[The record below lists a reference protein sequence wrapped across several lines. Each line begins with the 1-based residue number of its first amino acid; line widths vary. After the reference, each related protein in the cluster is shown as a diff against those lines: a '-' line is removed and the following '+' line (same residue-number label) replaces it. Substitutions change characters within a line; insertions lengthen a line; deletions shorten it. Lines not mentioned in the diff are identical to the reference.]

1 MKQIKFRLTDEEY
14 NVAHVNA
21 ISNGVN
27 SVNAFAKRKVLDVSA
42 TPSKVIVSNEPS
54 VPVKTCL
61 YPHELELIKR
71 NAALHGMSVSREI
84 AIRLRK
90 SVLKNEVCL
99 YPEEVQV
106 LRKLSTTINR
116 VGRNIHFIIS
126 GDRFCTVND
135 PDFRNEIRELTAL
148 CETVDKT
155 IEQLVFSVNNRFG

>member
-1 MKQIKFRLTDEEY
+1 
-14 NVAHVNA
+14 
-21 ISNGVN
+21 
-27 SVNAFAKRKVLDVSA
+27 
-42 TPSKVIVSNEPS
+42 
-54 VPVKTCL
+54 
-61 YPHELELIKR
+61 
-71 NAALHGMSVSREI
+71 MSVSREI

-116 VGRNIHFIIS
+116 IGRNIHFIIS

-135 PDFRNEIRELTAL
+135 PDFRNEIKELTTL